1 MSEKEQ
7 GVYGRLPQAFRDNP
21 GAYDIWQAYVL
32 LSACAIARRGGG
44 WSFGFP
50 ASQAF
55 PASEIAGISVTT
67 SRASDKASKTWM
79 SRELLRLDVTVP
91 GIFGPDGPLPPEF
104 RETVI
109 QERDEGNRVLQ
120 DFLDLFQN
128 RLMRLWMEDAA
139 GMCAELGGEREKG
152 EDLAAV
158 CARALAWADMDVEQ
172 FGGGWVE
179 MPEQYPTR
187 LGVSNSMIG
196 AGAILGKIIFEQLFE
211 KTGKIPCLIAS

>member
-1 MSEKEQ
+1 MSEKEK

-55 PASEIAGISVTT
+55 PASEIAGMSVTT

-79 SRELLRLDVTVP
+79 SRELVRLDVTVP

-128 RLMRLWMEDAA
+128 RLMRLWMEDAE
-139 GMCAELGGEREKG
+139 GMCPELGGRKENG
-152 EDLAAV
+152 EDLPAV
-158 CARALAWADMDVEQ
+158 CERALVWTKMDGESVR
-172 FGGGWVE
+172 GGWVE
-179 MPEQYPTR
+179 MPEDYRIR
-187 LGVSNSMIG
+187 LGGNTSQIGSNN
-196 AGAILGKIIFEQLFE
+196 ILGKAIFDSFGIIV
-211 KTGKIPCLIAS
+211 I

>member
-1 MSEKEQ
+1 MCDCAAR
-7 GVYGRLPQAFRDNP
+7 GRLEFRFSRVAGFPRFGDCGDKRDNFQ
-21 GAYDIWQAYVL
+21 GKRQ
-32 LSACAIARRGGG
+32 
-44 WSFGFP
+44 
-50 ASQAF
+50 
-55 PASEIAGISVTT
+55 SVEG
-67 SRASDKASKTWM
+67 
-79 SRELLRLDVTVP
+79 RELLRLDVTVP

-179 MPEQYPTR
+179 MPERYRTR
-187 LGVSNSMIG
+187 LGKENAQLGTS
-196 AGAILGKIIFEQLFE
+196 AILGKRIGEWTYDFNTRI
-211 KTGKIPCLIAS
+211 GKSSLTRIS